1 MTSKNTFLNGILI
14 KRYKRFFADV
24 QLDNNVVT
32 AHCPNT
38 GSMMGLLDA
47 GNKVLLSKS
56 DNEKR
61 KLKYTL
67 EVIKLKKSH
76 VGVNTHRTNRIVE
89 KALNDN
95 VLNFVK
101 NITEV
106 RREVKYGENSKVDF
120 VVTTPKEEVYI
131 EVKNVTLSRVKK
143 TAEFPDAV
151 TIRGSK
157 HLIELAK
164 LKKKGIRAVMLYV
177 IQRDDIN
184 SFKIASD
191 IDPIYAR
198 NLKKAMKSG
207 VEVFC
212 YDCKFSK
219 KDISI
224 NSEKKFLNE

>member
-120 VVTTPKEEVYI
+120 VVTTSKEEVYI

>member
-95 VLNFVK
+95 VFNFVK
-101 NITEV
+101 SITEI